1 MKVEWLLWLLMLT
14 KKNSAFSRN
23 IHTPFI
29 RLYKLH
35 IDGKEQKKKEKK
47 NIYYS
52 LVKKY
57 KKIKKTL
64 IHKIIKTLIIR
75 YSFFRKIKNSRLLI
89 S

>member
-29 RLYKLH
+29 RFYKLH

-64 IHKIIKTLIIR
+64 IIR

>member
-14 KKNSAFSRN
+14 KKNSAFSRILH

-64 IHKIIKTLIIR
+64 IIR

>member
-47 NIYYS
+47 
-52 LVKKY
+52 KY
-57 KKIKKTL
+57 L
-64 IHKIIKTLIIR
+64 L
-75 YSFFRKIKNSRLLI
+75 FFSEEIQENQKDINT
-89 S
+89 

>member
-23 IHTPFI
+23 IHTAFI

-64 IHKIIKTLIIR
+64 IIR